1 MPTTMKKVMS
11 RRRPQHFAV
20 EALERAE
27 GQEWT
32 LYRIAAS
39 SEEPVQR
46 WYGSEVLSHKRGS
59 VDLARFKLGASV
71 RDEHDGPVVG
81 VIERATVDDDRILRV
96 DVRFSR
102 NEEGQ
107 KVERDVVDKIRQLV
121 SIRYIP
127 LDERTL
133 SKDQNGV
140 EVREITRWQPVH
152 LAFVADPADFRK
164 AGVGREADLDREYE
178 VAVEEPEPIREEER
192 AMPEQVIEKPA
203 PAASP
208 VDARATD
215 GAVQVADR
223 NKEVE
228 KLLQLAASHNVPTD
242 KATSMIARGLSLQE
256 AGLEILELT
265 KTPARAQ
272 PAADPTSS
280 LSKQDRKDRL
290 GYSYRRALA
299 MGANLRMGGKL
310 DGVEGELHTELERNL
325 PNCVKRSEG
334 LGILV
339 PLRLLPEPEPGARS
353 RAMGTDVAGAGGE
366 LVFDAQPRELLE
378 VLRAR
383 TIALRM
389 GATLLTGLTGPVPF
403 PKLTSDPTVYWRG
416 ENPSADTPE
425 SDLGTDILWLNP
437 KTLQGNVKI
446 PKQLLTISNF
456 DIENRIRRIL
466 GIGHGQAIDRGCL
479 FGKGSEFEPLGVWN
493 TPGVAVVAIGG
504 LPAYGKLVDMST
516 ALASANADIGAL
528 GYATTPEIAGK
539 LRQTLE
545 FSAAGS
551 TKIWTGDNE
560 NGQVAGYRAS
570 ASNLVRKDL
579 GAGAN
584 EHGLLFGNWEDEVVG
599 MFGDALEILVDPYVL
614 AAKGQV
620 RVLTFQMADSLTQR
634 PESFCKGTGATL
646 GA

>member
-1 MPTTMKKVMS
+1 MPITKKKITS
-11 RRRPQHFAV
+11 RLHPQLITL

-46 WYGSEVLSHKRGS
+46 WYGTEILSHKRVA

-71 RDEHDGPVVG
+71 RNEHDGPVVG
-81 VIERATVDDDRILRV
+81 VIERASVDEDKVLRV

-102 NEEGQ
+102 SVDGQ
-107 KVERDVVDKIRQLV
+107 AFERDVVDGIRRLV
-121 SIRYIP
+121 SIRYLP

-140 EVREITRWQPVH
+140 ETREITRWQPVH

-178 VAVEEPEPIREEER
+178 VEVEEPETIRAEER
-192 AMPEQVIEKPA
+192 AMSEQVIEKPT

-208 VDARATD
+208 ADARATD

-228 KLLQLAASHNVPTD
+228 KILQLAASHTVPND

-265 KTPARAQ
+265 KTPARSQ
-272 PAADPTSS
+272 PVADPTQS

-299 MGANLRMGGKL
+299 LGASLRMGGKI

-334 LGILV
+334 IGILV
-339 PLRLLPEPEPGARS
+339 PLRLLPEAEPGARS
-353 RAMGTDVAGAGGE
+353 RAMGTDVAGSGAE
-366 LVFDAQPRELLE
+366 LVFDSQPRELLE
-378 VLRAR
+378 ILRAR
-383 TIALRM
+383 SVTLRL

-416 ENPSADTPE
+416 ENPAADTTE
-425 SDLGTDILWLNP
+425 SEMGTDILWLNP

-446 PKQLLTISNF
+446 PKQLLSISNF

-466 GIGHGQAIDRGCL
+466 GIGHGQAIDRGAMH
-479 FGKGSEFEPLGVWN
+479 GKGSEFEPLGIWN
-493 TPGVAVVAIGG
+493 TPGVSYVAMGG
-504 LPAYGKLVDMST
+504 VPAYTKLVDMTT
-516 ALASANADIGAL
+516 ALAAANADIGTLAF
-528 GYATTPEIAGK
+528 ATTPEIAGK

-545 FSAAGS
+545 FSSAGA
-551 TKIWTGDNE
+551 KPIWTGDNE
-560 NGQVAGYRAS
+560 RGQVAGYYAS
-570 ASNLVRKDL
+570 ASNLVKKTF

-646 GA
+646 GS

>member
-1 MPTTMKKVMS
+1 MSITKKKITS
-11 RRRPQHFAV
+11 RLRPQLFTL
-20 EALERAE
+20 EALERAD

-46 WYGSEVLSHKRGS
+46 WYGTEILAHKRS
-59 VDLARFKLGASV
+59 AVDLARFKLGASV
-71 RDEHDGPVVG
+71 RNEHDGPVVG
-81 VIERATVDDDRILRV
+81 VIERASVDEDKVLRV

-102 NEEGQ
+102 NADGQ
-107 KVERDVVDKIRQLV
+107 AIERDVVDGIRRLV
-121 SIRYIP
+121 SIRYLP

-140 EVREITRWQPVH
+140 ETREITRWQPVH

-164 AGVGREADLDREYE
+164 AGVGREAELDREYE
-178 VAVEEPEPIREEER
+178 VEVEEPETIREKER
-192 AMPEQVIEKPA
+192 AMPEQVIEKPT

-208 VDARATD
+208 ADARATD
-215 GAVQVADR
+215 GAVQIADR

-228 KLLQLAASHNVPTD
+228 KILQLAASHAVPND

-272 PAADPTSS
+272 PAADPTQS

-290 GYSYRRALA
+290 AYSYRRALA
-299 MGANLRMGGKL
+299 MGASLRMGGKL
-310 DGVEGELHTELERNL
+310 DGIEGELHTELERNL

-339 PLRLLPEPEPGARS
+339 PLRLQPEDEGRPRS
-353 RAMGTDVAGAGGE
+353 RTMGTDVAGAGGE
-366 LVFDAQPRELLE
+366 LVFDSQPRELME
-378 VLRAR
+378 ILRAR
-383 TIALRM
+383 TIALRL

-416 ENPSADTPE
+416 ENPSSDTPE

-437 KTLQGNVKI
+437 KTLMGNVKI

-456 DIENRIRRIL
+456 DIETRVRRIL

-479 FGKGSEFEPLGVWN
+479 FGKGSEFEPLGIWN
-493 TPGVAVVAIGG
+493 TPGVGVVAIGG
-504 LPAYGKLVDMST
+504 VPAYGKLVDMTT

-528 GYATTPEIAGK
+528 AFASTPEIAGK

-551 TKIWTGDNE
+551 TKIWSGDNE
-560 NGQVAGYRAS
+560 NGQVAGYRAT
-570 ASNLVRKDL
+570 ASNLVRKNL
-579 GAGAN
+579 GSGAN

-646 GA
+646 GS